1 MEILISVIKK
11 LVIKDVILYANEK
24 INTIKKVISNK
35 YDI

>member
-1 MEILISVIKK
+1 MTYIDVIKK

-24 INTIKKVISNK
+24 INTTKKVVSDK